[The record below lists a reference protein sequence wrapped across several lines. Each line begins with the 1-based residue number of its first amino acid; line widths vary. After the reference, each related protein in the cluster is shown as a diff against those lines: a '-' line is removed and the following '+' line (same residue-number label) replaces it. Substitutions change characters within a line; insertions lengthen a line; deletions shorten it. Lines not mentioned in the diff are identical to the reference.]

1 MMMKRRKVLKNSN
14 QIRYTI
20 SNKNNSHSYLS
31 HLNSSRIFTQI
42 LLKNSKTIIEIRLI
56 TVLMLMN
63 IWVKLIVLCKKD
75 LSKIIKI

>member
-31 HLNSSRIFTQI
+31 HLNSRIFTQI